1 MTAVAPVRRTR
12 TSTAAEPSPSDETL
26 QRTLL
31 LAQKFVDQIKRES
44 EAEAAATVAQAEEKA
59 RRRWRRRGRPP

>member
-1 MTAVAPVRRTR
+1 MPVAAAAGPAVA
-12 TSTAAEPSPSDETL
+12 AADLPPSDETL
-26 QRTLL
+26 QRTLV

-59 RRRWRRRGRPP
+59 RASLAAAEQPP